1 VDPASKPFSSAELT
15 PTGDKFR
22 RQRALESPADQTEHE
37 LLAATATGDRTA
49 FQQLYFLYFPQ
60 LAKFFSRVVT
70 TSARDVVDAL
80 IADAMLRIWH
90 ESAALATEVSPHVSI
105 MRIAYQCGCHR
116 IPACDQPN
124 QSAPRAS
131 PRELGG
137 YRGPASPWQRLHMI
151 IAALPATERAVIHL
165 VYSGHSRQEV
175 ADILGMSCESVDMH
189 LARSRIALYAPCA
202 PSSESAPVRP
212 VSS

>member
-1 VDPASKPFSSAELT
+1 
-15 PTGDKFR
+15 
-22 RQRALESPADQTEHE
+22 
-37 LLAATATGDRTA
+37 
-49 FQQLYFLYFPQ
+49 LYFLYFPQ

-90 ESAALATEVSPHVSI
+90 ESAALATEESPHVSI
-105 MRIAYQCGCHR
+105 MRIAYQCGCHPV
-116 IPACDQPN
+116 PACDQPN

-137 YRGPASPWQRLHMI
+137 YRGSESPWQRLHMS
-151 IAALPATERAVIHL
+151 IAALPVRERAVIHL

-189 LARSRIALYAPCA
+189 LARSRIALDARTHQAP
-202 PSSESAPVRP
+202 EVRP
-212 VSS
+212 HARFPPEAGSKAEG